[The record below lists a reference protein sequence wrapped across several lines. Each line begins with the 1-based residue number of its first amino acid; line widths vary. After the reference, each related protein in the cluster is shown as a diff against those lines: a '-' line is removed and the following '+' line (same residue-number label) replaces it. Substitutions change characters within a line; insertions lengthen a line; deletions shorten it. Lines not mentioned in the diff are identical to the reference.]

1 VSQSKNENSLPIRLR
16 KKIAGWLTGL
26 AGMLL
31 PDGEAS
37 SEPDA
42 DAAVWE
48 STPALLQ
55 FLNLLPFAVLL
66 RDANGRYLSVNES
79 AANLIGVPASELIGK
94 CPNEIE
100 TLGDG
105 AILATVAEEDALL
118 GENAS
123 PEEDRRSSID
133 GTGRERTF
141 DHHRSPFQMNDGLQQ
156 GLLVISVDRSD
167 EVEAEAKAEAF
178 RIESTGRIV
187 KMISAL
193 EETKAELRTEIG
205 QREANESL
213 LEASLT
219 SSEEVNAARSNLLTS
234 VAKAMEALAD
244 SRVEVAECCATSRSS
259 SEESSQTSAEATRAA
274 EALSEQAIRIAEVSS
289 MISKIAARSRLLA
302 LNAKIEASTAGEAG
316 RGFGVVAD
324 EVKNLANSV
333 AEASER
339 IEADATQMVT
349 GSTEV
354 IRLIRLALEQAIKVA
369 SDLDSIENAITSE
382 AGTVDDLLEQIDSNG
397 GVDEVEFF

>member
-1 VSQSKNENSLPIRLR
+1 
-16 KKIAGWLTGL
+16 
-26 AGMLL
+26 M
-31 PDGEAS
+31 
-37 SEPDA
+37 
-42 DAAVWE
+42 
-48 STPALLQ
+48 
-55 FLNLLPFAVLL
+55 
-66 RDANGRYLSVNES
+66 
-79 AANLIGVPASELIGK
+79 IGVPASELIGK
-94 CPNEIE
+94 CPNEME
-100 TLGDG
+100 TFGDG
-105 AILATVAEEDALL
+105 AIQATVEEEDALL
-118 GENAS
+118 AENAS
-123 PEEDRRSSID
+123 PEKARRTSID

-141 DHHRSPFQMNDGLQQ
+141 DHHRIPFQMNDGLQQ
-156 GLLVISVDRSD
+156 GLLVVSVDRSD

-244 SRVEVAECCATSRSS
+244 SRIEVAECCATSRSS

-274 EALSEQAIRIAEVSS
+274 EALSEQATRIAEVSS

-324 EVKNLANSV
+324 EVKCLANSV

-339 IEADATQMVT
+339 IEADASQMVT

-382 AGTVDDLLEQIDSNG
+382 AGTVDNLLEQIDSNG
-397 GVDEVEFF
+397 GVNDIEFF